1 LLSLRGLGKDYGA
14 RTAVAELDLD
24 VPAGTIFG
32 LLGPNG
38 AGKTT
43 AISMIAGVVTPSR
56 GAATVGGHPVARGRA
71 GFAARRAVGLVPQDL
86 ALYEELSAD
95 QNLAFFGS
103 LYGLDRGTLAA
114 RAEWALGVVGLRER
128 RGDVVST
135 FSGGMK
141 RRLNLAAGLL
151 HRPRLLILDEPTV
164 GVDPQSRRHI
174 FDTIRALRDDGLT
187 VLYTSHYMEEVAEL
201 CDRIAILDG
210 GELVAHGTLPE
221 LVARHGAPPELELE
235 LSGGEPALLA
245 ARAMAARHGAVSGSG
260 ALLRLPRPPRLG
272 PLLTDIETAGATVAH
287 LTTTPANLESV
298 FLALTGHPLRDSPCA
313 PPPPQSISRCW
324 CAIGAR

>member
-1 LLSLRGLGKDYGA
+1 MYRAAVAASLLSLRGLGKDYGA
-14 RTAVAELDLD
+14 RTAVVELDLD

-43 AISMIAGVVTPSR
+43 AISMIAGVVTPTRGTATVAGHVVAR
-56 GAATVGGHPVARGRA
+56 GAA
-71 GFAARRAVGLVPQDL
+71 GFDARRAVGLVPQDL

-103 LYGLDRGTLAA
+103 LYGLRGGDLAA
-114 RAEWALGVVGLRER
+114 RAGWALGVVGLRER
-128 RGDVVST
+128 RGDIVST

-201 CDRIAILDG
+201 CDRVAVLDG
-210 GELVAHGTLPE
+210 GELVAQGTLPE
-221 LVARHGAPPELELE
+221 LLARHGAAPQLELE
-235 LSGGEPALLA
+235 LTGDEATLLA
-245 ARAMAARHGAVSGSG
+245 ARAMAARHGHLDG
-260 ALLRLPRPPRLG
+260 AGHIVRLPRPARLG
-272 PLLTDIETAGATVAH
+272 PLLADIETAGATIARV
-287 LTTTPANLESV
+287 TTTAANLESV
-298 FLALTGHPLRDSPCA
+298 FLSLTGHSLRD
-313 PPPPQSISRCW
+313 
-324 CAIGAR
+324 